1 MAIVGT
7 VEDGVLLDNTGTT
20 STSKSETTGS
30 TDMGY
35 EQFLQLL
42 CAEMQYQDPLEPTTN
57 TEYVAQMATFSQLE
71 ATLSMKSTMEQSSAT
86 DLVGKSVIVQSSSG
100 DETTATAGYVDYVQ
114 YENGNQYMYIN
125 GNPYSVDD
133 LYQVADS
140 TYMEAVT
147 LAEAFKNS
155 VDQLP
160 DADDLS
166 LAWKDDVA
174 NLASVYSALTSYQ
187 QSYVDSDTLT
197 KFQNLVAK
205 INELEAAQ
213 QAAAVTDDAT

>member
-1 MAIVGT
+1 MAIIGT

-20 STSKSETTGS
+20 STSKSESTGS

-86 DLVGKSVIVQSSSG
+86 DLVGKYVIVQSSSG